1 MFSWFIVATIYIY
14 ISVYIYIY
22 AFHCLPLC
30 HHVTMW
36 TKVRSPRW
44 SIPAMFATSL
54 ASDPSWDGLLPVE
67 TQRDDTTEAPNRLA
81 MAGLAVGH
89 FHSSY
94 MNLHELTLYSKA
106 GSDLSQGSFTTWS
119 NSPILFHWLKWWY
132 LMIIT
137 SKAIS
142 TTKKKHLQYNHH
154 DVLICFLFLIMLVVF
169 FAHLHASMVKLPIFT
184 AIVSDSN
191 GSNQVPSQPIDT

>member
-1 MFSWFIVATIYIY
+1 MCISLFAPMPSCDHVDKSSFLYGDPFRRCDFSGIRG
-14 ISVYIYIY
+14 ISVEMG
-22 AFHCLPLC
+22 CSRD
-30 HHVTMW
+30 
-36 TKVRSPRW
+36 TKGWYNGSPKEAGHGWPGCR
-44 SIPAMFATSL
+44 TLSL
-54 ASDPSWDGLLPVE
+54 
-67 TQRDDTTEAPNRLA
+67 
-81 MAGLAVGH
+81 
-89 FHSSY
+89 
-94 MNLHELTLYSKA
+94 LHELTLYSKA

-169 FAHLHASMVKLPIFT
+169 VAHLHASMVKLPIFT